1 MKASPALRTWPL
13 TLAVFTLVL
22 ACAQTGDSDVAPA
35 AVTPGSMA
43 GAASTTV
50 VPTSTT
56 PSPSPLAPTPTFT
69 ATALPTPSPTP
80 GPTNTAT
87 PPPTSTPAPSTKDA
101 LGPEA
106 QPRAD
111 ADRPVAPLLRDEP
124 VVIPTPLGGA
134 SVDWERAID
143 LFHQGHE
150 LQLSDRLQEA
160 VGAYQRSIAAF
171 PTFEAHIYLGWTY
184 SWMGA
189 YELAIVEAKRAIE
202 LGPDYGNAYNDIGAY
217 LIAVDQLDEAIPWL
231 RKAMNAK
238 RYASPHYPHLNL
250 GAIWVRKG
258 LWKEALKSY
267 EDAIRLVPEQ
277 PLRPLP
283 TLLIPA
289 SALTEETA
297 RALG

>member
-1 MKASPALRTWPL
+1 M
-13 TLAVFTLVL
+13 
-22 ACAQTGDSDVAPA
+22 
-35 AVTPGSMA
+35 
-43 GAASTTV
+43 
-50 VPTSTT
+50 
-56 PSPSPLAPTPTFT
+56 
-69 ATALPTPSPTP
+69 
-80 GPTNTAT
+80 
-87 PPPTSTPAPSTKDA
+87 
-101 LGPEA
+101 
-106 QPRAD
+106 
-111 ADRPVAPLLRDEP
+111 
-124 VVIPTPLGGA
+124 IPTPLGGA
-134 SVDWERAID
+134 SVDWERAVD

-238 RYASPHYPHLNL
+238 RYVSPHFPHLNL
-250 GAIWVRKG
+250 GAIWVRKE
-258 LWKEALKSY
+258 LWEEALKAY

-283 TLLIPA
+283 TLVIPA
-289 SALTEETA
+289 SALTEEIA
-297 RALG
+297 RPWDEERLQAISDAMRGYFEAWNAYDPVALLDRSAPPTVSVVSDLLLNLADAKLQQSKTRLLNTELIYLSERMAIMGTVLQIAQSTGRVPYLLLEGDGIWKVVGLAVIAPAEARDELN